1 MDALQVKNLAAYDLF
16 AVCFNIYIYN
26 YTCIYIYI
34 HVYNYIY
41 MYIYIMYKYY
51 IILYIDSIQFHSFTS
66 PNGHPVF
73 NLHSG
78 CGATTKYWGITPE
91 MVILIGHT
99 HIYIYVCMYILLYCI
114 IINNKKHISY
124 NYC

>member
-1 MDALQVKNLAAYDLF
+1 M
-16 AVCFNIYIYN
+16 
-26 YTCIYIYI
+26 
-34 HVYNYIY
+34 YIY
-41 MYIYIMYKYY
+41 MIICIYIYIMYKYY

-73 NLHSG
+73 NLQHSG

-99 HIYIYVCMYILLYCI
+99 HIYICIYVCR
-114 IINNKKHISY
+114 
-124 NYC
+124 